1 MMFFTEVIKMFGFTT
16 QYNNEKAEKKNDK
29 FSKFHPIPEGMYE
42 CRIDQA
48 EFRTTPRGKTCIS
61 IWLRIDPKYNKD
73 YGNQVAFL
81 QYWKRRAT
89 GEYDPI
95 TLQAIAYAACIP
107 SGTQINS
114 EQQFLNLIKGKH
126 VLVHI
131 KLKNDDYMGQDNFKN
146 EAYPND
152 WYRSEHYSN
161 EPSFAEKQQQA
172 QQSTGNAT
180 TTQDKSQNV
189 IPGGAEMDSLMD
201 DIASST
207 KVAQDKKDKLQ
218 NNAQDKETDT
228 ITIDDEDLPF

>member
-1 MMFFTEVIKMFGFTT
+1 MFSFTT
-16 QYNNEKAEKKNDK
+16 QYGNEKAEKAEKKNSK
-29 FSKFHPIPEGMYE
+29 FSEFHPIPEGMYE
-42 CRIDQA
+42 CRIDKA
-48 EFRTTPRGKTCIS
+48 DFYTTPRGKTCIK
-61 IWLRIDPKYNKD
+61 IWLRIDPKYNSD

-81 QYWKRRAT
+81 QYWKRKAT

-131 KLKNDDYMGQDNFKN
+131 KLKNDNYMGQDNFKN

-172 QQSTGNAT
+172 QQSTDNAT
-180 TTQDKSQNV
+180 TAQDKSQNV
-189 IPGGAEMDSLMD
+189 IPGGAEMDSLMS
-201 DIASST
+201 DIGNST
-207 KVAQDKKDKLQ
+207 KIAQEKKDKLQ
-218 NNAQDKETDT
+218 NNAQDQDE

>member
-1 MMFFTEVIKMFGFTT
+1 MFSFTT
-16 QYNNEKAEKKNDK
+16 QYNNEKAEKAEKKNNK

-81 QYWKRRAT
+81 QYWKRIAT

-131 KLKNDDYMGQDNFKN
+131 KLKNDNYMGQDNFKN

-152 WYRSEHYSN
+152 WYKSEHYSN

-172 QQSTGNAT
+172 QQSTDNAT

-218 NNAQDKETDT
+218 NNAQDKPHDT

>member
-1 MMFFTEVIKMFGFTT
+1 MFSFTT
-16 QYNNEKAEKKNDK
+16 QYNNEKAEKKNNAKKKNSK
-29 FSKFHPIPEGMYE
+29 FSDFHPIPDGMYE

-61 IWLRIDPKYNKD
+61 IWLRIDPKYNED

-81 QYWKRRAT
+81 QYWKRIAT
-89 GEYDPI
+89 GEYDPL

-131 KLKNDDYMGQDNFKN
+131 KLKNDNYMGQDNFKN

-152 WYRSEHYSN
+152 WYRSEKYSN

-172 QQSTGNAT
+172 QQAQQSTDNAT
-180 TTQDKSQNV
+180 TTQDESQTV
-189 IPGGAEMDSLMD
+189 IPDEAEMDSLMS
-201 DIASST
+201 DIGNST
-207 KVAQDKKDKLQ
+207 KIAQEKKDKLQ
-218 NNAQDKETDT
+218 NNAQNEPHDT

>member
-1 MMFFTEVIKMFGFTT
+1 MFGFTT

>member
-1 MMFFTEVIKMFGFTT
+1 MFSFTT
-16 QYNNEKAEKKNDK
+16 AEKKN
-29 FSKFHPIPEGMYE
+29 SEFHPIPEGMYE

-48 EFRTTPRGKTCIS
+48 EFYTTPRGKTCIS
-61 IWLRIDPKYNKD
+61 IWLRIDPKYSEN

-81 QYWKRRAT
+81 QYWKRKAT

-131 KLKNDDYMGQDNFKN
+131 KLKNDNYMGQDNFKN

-161 EPSFAEKQQQA
+161 EPSFAEKQKQAQQAQQA
-172 QQSTGNAT
+172 QQSTNNAT
-180 TTQDKSQNV
+180 TTQDKSQAV
-189 IPGGAEMDSLMD
+189 IPDGAEMDSLMN
-201 DIASST
+201 DIESST

-218 NNAQDKETDT
+218 NNKQDQDD

>member
-1 MMFFTEVIKMFGFTT
+1 MFSFTT
-16 QYNNEKAEKKNDK
+16 AEKKN
-29 FSKFHPIPEGMYE
+29 SEFHPIPEGMYE
-42 CRIDQA
+42 CRIDKA
-48 EFRTTPRGKTCIS
+48 GFYTTPRGKTCIS
-61 IWLRIDPKYNKD
+61 IWLRIDPKYNSD

-89 GEYDPI
+89 GEYDPL

-114 EQQFLNLIKGKH
+114 EQQFLNLITGKH

-172 QQSTGNAT
+172 QQAQHAQQSTDNAT
-180 TTQDKSQNV
+180 TTQDKPQNV
-189 IPGGAEMDSLMD
+189 IPGGAEMDSLMS
-201 DIASST
+201 DIGNST
-207 KVAQDKKDKLQ
+207 KIAQEKKDKLQ
-218 NNAQDKETDT
+218 NNAQDQDE